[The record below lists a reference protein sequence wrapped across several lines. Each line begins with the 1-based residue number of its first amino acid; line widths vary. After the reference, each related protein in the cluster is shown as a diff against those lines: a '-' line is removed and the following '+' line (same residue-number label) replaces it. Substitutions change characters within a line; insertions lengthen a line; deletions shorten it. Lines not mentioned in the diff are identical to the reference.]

1 MPAMAHM
8 SKHCLTLCLLG
19 NERMPKLTKRDIDQA
34 QAQDKEIFL
43 WDSSLPGFGVRIK
56 PTGIKSFVIQYRNRH
71 GRSRRVTIGR
81 YGVITLE
88 EARTEARHQLSAVS
102 RGSDPRQER
111 DEGRSAMTVKDLASR
126 YMTDHC
132 EGRCKE
138 STIKAHQWL
147 LDKFILPEVGRRS
160 IHELRHSDVDRLHQ
174 NLKGT
179 RYNANRVL
187 GLLKAMYGRARIWNL
202 VDSHVDPTAGVR
214 PFRETRRQRFLSIDE
229 LKRLAIALD
238 QAEADH
244 TVSKTVGAAY
254 RLLILTGARLG
265 EIQKLKWEEVDL
277 ANGFI
282 LLKTHKSDQHGAKV
296 IPLSQ
301 AASRVLENIDRVDEN
316 SYVFIG
322 KKEEQHITDL
332 QRPWRRVRS
341 RAGLDDVRI
350 HDLRHTFASMG
361 ISVGG
366 SLPIIGGLLGHRTP
380 QATAVYA
387 HLSADPL
394 RQTTEQVGSVIGNA
408 LGINP
413 N

>member
-1 MPAMAHM
+1 M
-8 SKHCLTLCLLG
+8 T
-19 NERMPKLTKRDIDQA
+19 RLTKRDIDQTSA
-34 QAQDKEIFL
+34 GDKEVVL

-56 PTGIKSFVIQYRNRH
+56 PSGVKSFVIQYRNRH
-71 GRSRRVTIGR
+71 GRSRRVTLGR
-81 YGVITLE
+81 YGVMTLE
-88 EARTEARHQLSAVS
+88 EARTEARQQLSAVS
-102 RGSDPRQER
+102 RGSDPRQDR
-111 DEGRSAMTVKDLASR
+111 DEGRSAMTVADLADR
-126 YMTDHC
+126 YMSDHC

-147 LDKFILPEVGRRS
+147 LDKFILPDVGRRS

-174 NLKGT
+174 SLKET

-187 GLLKAMYGRARIWNL
+187 GLLKAMYGRARIWGL
-202 VDSHVDPTAGVR
+202 VEPHIDPTTGVR
-214 PFRETRRQRFLSIDE
+214 PFRETRRQRFLSMEE
-229 LKRLAIALD
+229 LKKLAIALD

-244 TVSKTVGAAY
+244 AINKTVGAAY

-277 ANGFI
+277 ANGLI
-282 LLKTHKSDQHGAKV
+282 LLRQHKSDRHGAKA

-301 AASRVLENIDRVDEN
+301 AASRILESIERVDEN
-316 SYVFIG
+316 PYVFVG
-322 KKEEQHITDL
+322 KKDKQHITDL
-332 QRPWRRVRS
+332 QRPWRRIRA
-341 RAGLDDVRI
+341 RAGLADVRI

-387 HLSADPL
+387 HLAADPL

-408 LGINP
+408 LGL
-413 N
+413 

>member
-102 RGSDPRQER
+102 RGSAPRQER

-214 PFRETRRQRFLSIDE
+214 PFRETRRQRFLSMEE
-229 LKRLAIALD
+229 LKKL
-238 QAEADH
+238 
-244 TVSKTVGAAY
+244 G
-254 RLLILTGARLG
+254 TGG
-265 EIQKLKWEEVDL
+265 TGWTG
-277 ANGFI
+277 N
-282 LLKTHKSDQHGAKV
+282 
-296 IPLSQ
+296 
-301 AASRVLENIDRVDEN
+301 
-316 SYVFIG
+316 
-322 KKEEQHITDL
+322 
-332 QRPWRRVRS
+332 WRD
-341 RAGLDDVRI
+341 G
-350 HDLRHTFASMG
+350 T
-361 ISVGG
+361 GG
-366 SLPIIGGLLGHRTP
+366 T
-380 QATAVYA
+380 
-387 HLSADPL
+387 
-394 RQTTEQVGSVIGNA
+394 GSWRD
-408 LGINP
+408 
-413 N
+413 

>member
-1 MPAMAHM
+1 MVV
-8 SKHCLTLCLLG
+8 C
-19 NERMPKLTKRDIDQA
+19 
-34 QAQDKEIFL
+34 
-43 WDSSLPGFGVRIK
+43 
-56 PTGIKSFVIQYRNRH
+56 
-71 GRSRRVTIGR
+71 
-81 YGVITLE
+81 
-88 EARTEARHQLSAVS
+88 
-102 RGSDPRQER
+102 
-111 DEGRSAMTVKDLASR
+111 
-126 YMTDHC
+126 
-132 EGRCKE
+132 
-138 STIKAHQWL
+138 
-147 LDKFILPEVGRRS
+147 
-160 IHELRHSDVDRLHQ
+160 
-174 NLKGT
+174 
-179 RYNANRVL
+179 
-187 GLLKAMYGRARIWNL
+187 
-202 VDSHVDPTAGVR
+202 
-214 PFRETRRQRFLSIDE
+214 
-229 LKRLAIALD
+229 
-238 QAEADH
+238 
-244 TVSKTVGAAY
+244 
-254 RLLILTGARLG
+254 
-265 EIQKLKWEEVDL
+265 
-277 ANGFI
+277 
-282 LLKTHKSDQHGAKV
+282 KV

>member
-1 MPAMAHM
+1 M
-8 SKHCLTLCLLG
+8 T
-19 NERMPKLTKRDIDQA
+19 RLTKRDIDQTSA
-34 QAQDKEIFL
+34 TDKEVVL

-56 PTGIKSFVIQYRNRH
+56 PSGVKSFVIQYRNRH
-71 GRSRRVTIGR
+71 GRSRRVTLGR
-81 YGVITLE
+81 YGVMTLE
-88 EARTEARHQLSAVS
+88 EARTEARQQLSAVS
-102 RGSDPRQER
+102 RGSDPRQDR
-111 DEGRSAMTVKDLASR
+111 DEGRSAMTVADLADR
-126 YMTDHC
+126 YMSDHC

-147 LDKFILPEVGRRS
+147 LDKFILPDVGRRS

-174 NLKGT
+174 SLKET

-187 GLLKAMYGRARIWNL
+187 GLLKAMYGRARIWGL
-202 VDSHVDPTAGVR
+202 VEPHVDPTTGVR
-214 PFRETRRQRFLSIDE
+214 PFRETRRQRFLSMEE
-229 LKRLAIALD
+229 LKKLAIALD
-238 QAEADH
+238 LAEQDG
-244 TVSKTVGAAY
+244 TISRTVGAAY
-254 RLLILTGARLG
+254 RLLVLTGARLS

-277 ANGFI
+277 ANGLI
-282 LLKTHKSDQHGAKV
+282 LLKTHKSDQHGAKA

-301 AASRVLENIDRVDEN
+301 AAIRVLENIERYDGN
-316 SYVFIG
+316 PYVFTG
-322 KKEEQHITDL
+322 KKEKEHITDL

-394 RQTTEQVGSVIGNA
+394 RQTTEQVGSVIGVA
-408 LGINP
+408 LGIGLR
-413 N
+413 

>member
-1 MPAMAHM
+1 MA
-8 SKHCLTLCLLG
+8 
-19 NERMPKLTKRDIDQA
+19 KLTKRDVDQTA
-34 QAQDKEIFL
+34 AEDKEVFL

-56 PTGIKSFVIQYRNRH
+56 PTGIRSFIIQYRNRH
-71 GRSRRVTIGR
+71 GRSRRVTLGR
-81 YGVITLE
+81 YGVMTLE
-88 EARTEARHQLSAVS
+88 EARTEARQQLSAVS

-111 DEGRSAMTVKDLASR
+111 DEGRSAMTIKDLADR

-138 STIKAHQWL
+138 ITIKAHQWL

-160 IHELRHSDVDRLHQ
+160 IHELRHSDIDRLHQ
-174 NLKGT
+174 SLKET

-202 VDSHVDPTAGVR
+202 VDPHVDPTTGVR
-214 PFRETRRQRFLSIDE
+214 PFRETRRQRFLSMEE
-229 LKRLAIALD
+229 LKKLVIALD
-238 QAEADH
+238 LAEQDG
-244 TVSKTVGAAY
+244 TISRTVGAAY
-254 RLLILTGARLG
+254 RLLVLTGARLG

-277 ANGFI
+277 ANGLI
-282 LLKTHKSDQHGAKV
+282 LLRQHKSDRHGAKA

-301 AASRVLENIDRVDEN
+301 AASRILESIERVDEN
-316 SYVFIG
+316 PYVFVG
-322 KKEEQHITDL
+322 KKDKQHITDL
-332 QRPWRRVRS
+332 QRPWRRIRA
-341 RAGLDDVRI
+341 RAGLADVRI

-387 HLSADPL
+387 HLAADPL

-408 LGINP
+408 LGL
-413 N
+413 

>member
-1 MPAMAHM
+1 
-8 SKHCLTLCLLG
+8 
-19 NERMPKLTKRDIDQA
+19 MPKLAKRDIDQA

-244 TVSKTVGAAY
+244 AINKTVGAAY

-282 LLKTHKSDQHGAKV
+282 LLKAHKSDQHGAKA

-301 AASRVLENIDRVDEN
+301 AASRVLENIDRVNEN
-316 SYVFIG
+316 PYVFIG
-322 KKEEQHITDL
+322 KKEKQHITDL

-341 RAGLDDVRI
+341 WAGLDDVRI

-408 LGINP
+408 LGIIP